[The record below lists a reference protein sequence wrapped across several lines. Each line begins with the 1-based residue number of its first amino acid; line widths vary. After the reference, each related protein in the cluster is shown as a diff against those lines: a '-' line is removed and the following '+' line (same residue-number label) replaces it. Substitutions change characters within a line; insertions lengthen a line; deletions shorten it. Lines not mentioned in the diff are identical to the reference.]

1 MLYYIPRCEIMEYE
15 ISMELF
21 DGVETPRASEDTFL
35 TEKLTAFLRAN
46 GLQGR
51 IVFEGKGPTVS
62 VYTVAIT
69 TAREA
74 KEVCELESD
83 AMLCLGYRS
92 VRFVADLPKKAVR
105 MEIPNEERS
114 IVWLTELWKDEAFLH
129 AKENTLPIPCG
140 KSATG
145 ESLFFDLQKAGNLFV
160 GSSTGAGKSVFV
172 EGLLASLLYKFSP
185 AEVQLLL
192 LDPKRVEFTSFV
204 GLPHVIG
211 GKTYCTMPE
220 CVSAL
225 GWALKEVERR
235 YALFVEVSQGERF
248 VFDVDG
254 YNAQA
259 GEEQK
264 LSKIVVVIDEVTDLL
279 LGDKRTIAYYL
290 LAISQKARAAGIYLI
305 LTSQRVGT
313 DEIPAAVDANF
324 LTRIA
329 FFTASLSDSLA
340 VLHTSGAE
348 RLLGR
353 GDGLFSFPWQSEPIR
368 AQAPYLAREDLQKLL
383 SYVKEN
389 YKGE

>member
-1 MLYYIPRCEIMEYE
+1 MEYE
-15 ISMELF
+15 IPIELF
-21 DGVETPRASEDTFL
+21 NSVEIPYAEEDLLL
-35 TEKLTAFLRAN
+35 TEKLTAFLRVN
-46 GLQGR
+46 GVQGR
-51 IVFEGKGPTVS
+51 VAFQGKGPTVS
-62 VYTVAIT
+62 VYTVAVN

-92 VRFVADLPKKAVR
+92 VRFVADLPKRAVR

-114 IVWLTELWKDEAFLH
+114 IVWLTELWKDEKFLH

-145 ESLFFDLQKAGNLFV
+145 ENMLFDLQKAGNLFV

-192 LDPKRVEFTSFV
+192 LDPKRVEFTPFA

-225 GWALKEVERR
+225 GWVLKEVERR
-235 YALFVEVSQGERF
+235 YALFVAASQGERF

-259 GEEQK
+259 DEEQK
-264 LSKIVVVIDEVTDLL
+264 LPKIVLVIDEVNDLF

-290 LAISQKARAAGIYLI
+290 LAISQKARAAGVYLT

-329 FFTASLSDSLA
+329 FFTASLSDSIA
-340 VLHTSGAE
+340 VLRTDGAE
-348 RLLGR
+348 KLLGK
-353 GDGLFSFPWQSEPIR
+353 GDGLFAFPWQNEPIR
-368 AQAPYLAREDLQKLL
+368 VQAPYLSREDLQKLL
-383 SYVKEN
+383 SYIQEN
-389 YKGE
+389 YNEE